1 MLTQSRQ
8 RAMESPGSAY
18 FEFLLTTQLRHC
30 KRPACGVLRRG
41 AHFLQS
47 RPLTESFCRTP
58 EGGCV
63 TGSEII
69 TRRRKWK
76 PAEKAALLAEVEAE
90 GGKVVVVARRHGI
103 SESLLYNW
111 RSARKATAPAMFA
124 TAAPVDFV
132 PLGIF
137 GPNPN
142 EERQPQLTPPER
154 ERLQHPRAG
163 KGDAGMIEIA
173 LPNGAL
179 VCVDALVNEK
189 ALSRVL
195 RAMRNAI

>member
-1 MLTQSRQ
+1 M
-8 RAMESPGSAY
+8 
-18 FEFLLTTQLRHC
+18 
-30 KRPACGVLRRG
+30 
-41 AHFLQS
+41 
-47 RPLTESFCRTP
+47 
-58 EGGCV
+58 

-76 PAEKAALLAEVEAE
+76 PAEKAALLAEVAAE

-111 RSARKATAPAMFA
+111 RSAWKATASAMR
-124 TAAPVDFV
+124 AAAAAVDFV

-137 GPNPN
+137 GPEVNVA
-142 EERQPQLTPPER
+142 RQPLLAPPEP
-154 ERLQHPRAG
+154 ERSQQRQAG
-163 KGDAGMIEIA
+163 AGGTGTIEIA
-173 LPNGAL
+173 LPSGAR

-195 RAMRNAI
+195 RAMRNTI

>member
-1 MLTQSRQ
+1 
-8 RAMESPGSAY
+8 
-18 FEFLLTTQLRHC
+18 
-30 KRPACGVLRRG
+30 
-41 AHFLQS
+41 
-47 RPLTESFCRTP
+47 
-58 EGGCV
+58 V

-111 RSARKATAPAMFA
+111 RSVRKATRSAMR
-124 TAAPVDFV
+124 AAASVDFV

-137 GPNPN
+137 EPDADEKRP
-142 EERQPQLTPPER
+142 PLLAPPEPKR
-154 ERLQHPRAG
+154 SQQIQAG
-163 KGDAGMIEIA
+163 KGDAGLIEIA
-173 LPNGAL
+173 LPNGAR

-195 RAMRNAI
+195 RAMRNAM

>member
-1 MLTQSRQ
+1 
-8 RAMESPGSAY
+8 
-18 FEFLLTTQLRHC
+18 
-30 KRPACGVLRRG
+30 
-41 AHFLQS
+41 
-47 RPLTESFCRTP
+47 
-58 EGGCV
+58 V

-76 PAEKAALLAEVEAE
+76 PAEKTALLAEVEAE

-111 RSARKATAPAMFA
+111 RSAWKAKAPAMCA
-124 TAAPVDFV
+124 AAPVDFV

-137 GPNPN
+137 GPDPN
-142 EERQPQLTPPER
+142 GERQPQLAPPER
-154 ERLQHPRAG
+154 ERPQHPRAG
-163 KGDAGMIEIA
+163 KGGAGLIEIA
-173 LPNGAL
+173 LPNGAR